1 MARKTSKDDEV
12 SKIGGGNSIIPQV
25 AAYAQDQ
32 SGASAG
38 RDAVRGGVPVDD
50 MRLARGA
57 ARGRHPRAGVPSNR
71 RWSVAVA
78 GIAQAAE
85 KLGMETGAG
94 LATTDSLSHRSTAPA
109 CCTGTRTISWCSSAP
124 TAGRAASRIAEP
136 AKGKRWM
143 DRAEFESHWISDRK
157 DPEHPRGIAMTFG
170 PGPDFH
176 RRAESFR
183 RVTEAGHGNPLRLIL
198 RYLGKYRGTLAKVA
212 VALLAA
218 TILQLILPF
227 LTQQIVD
234 TGIRNRDIGFVWLI
248 LLGELAI
255 VSGRTL
261 TDFFQAAR
269 AAADVDE
276 GERVARVG
284 FLRETAPPPHGILR
298 HETLGRPAPAHRRP
312 PPGGDLSHRAGD
324 RHPLHRTQ
332 LPGVRHGAS
341 RIRPPY
347 LRRVRGLERGLRFL
361 DGLVPA
367 AARGAGPRDVRGS
380 VAQQLAHMAAR
391 HLDAG
396 DKASGMRRTAHSG
409 VGRDPDGAVRTPDA
423 FAEAGADAGSRLG
436 SHQRD
441 AQHTHHSDRG
451 HRGDLGR
458 HLAGRDAGR
467 AVCGRT
473 AVVARGADDGVR
485 LRTAGRAPLARPHRG
500 GAHPPDEDEAAARTL
515 HGDDAEDSGPENSG
529 AEESAP
535 AGGASG
541 CRVYPSATT
550 RMPRS

>member
-1 MARKTSKDDEV
+1 
-12 SKIGGGNSIIPQV
+12 
-25 AAYAQDQ
+25 
-32 SGASAG
+32 
-38 RDAVRGGVPVDD
+38 

-71 RWSVAVA
+71 RWSVAVGHRA
-78 GIAQAAE
+78 GCGKARHGDRRRTRHHRLARIARQP
-85 KLGMETGAG
+85 L
-94 LATTDSLSHRSTAPA
+94 
-109 CCTGTRTISWCSSAP
+109 
-124 TAGRAASRIAEP
+124 RAALEP
-136 AKGKRWM
+136 EPFRGARARRPPGAPLPHRRPRQGKAV
-143 DRAEFESHWISDRK
+143 DG
-157 DPEHPRGIAMTFG
+157 PRGVRVSLDLGPQG
-170 PGPDFH
+170 PGASARHSHDLRAGARLPPPRGVIPPRDGGRTRQSAAAH
-176 RRAESFR
+176 PPVSRQIPGHAGQSGSRPARRDDSPANPPLPHPADSGHRNPQPRHRIRMVDSARRA
-183 RVTEAGHGNPLRLIL
+183 GHSERTDPHRLL
-198 RYLGKYRGTLAKVA
+198 
-212 VALLAA
+212 
-218 TILQLILPF
+218 
-227 LTQQIVD
+227 
-234 TGIRNRDIGFVWLI
+234 
-248 LLGELAI
+248 
-255 VSGRTL
+255 
-261 TDFFQAAR
+261 QAAR

-500 GAHPPDEDEAAARTL
+500 GAHPPR
-515 HGDDAEDSGPENSG
+515 
-529 AEESAP
+529 
-535 AGGASG
+535 
-541 CRVYPSATT
+541 
-550 RMPRS
+550 